1 MAPVGSTKNPTEQH
15 LPSQVD
21 VWSLGCI
28 LSELASGSVLFQ
40 NDSLATLLARLEGIL
55 GAVPQWMVKQVC
67 AAALLHAHPTAVPW
81 LRCCCLSRSMCE
93 QHIILHNLSVG
104 HTQQLLSPDVMLSPQ
119 RPHCSMHLKLE
130 RL

>member
-1 MAPVGSTKNPTEQH
+1 MS
-15 LPSQVD
+15 SQVD

-55 GAVPQWMVKQVC
+55 GAVPQWMVKQVR
-67 AAALLHAHPTAVPW
+67 AAALLHAHPAAVLW
-81 LRCCCLSRSMCE
+81 LRCCRLSHSMCE
-93 QHIILHNLSVG
+93 QHIILHNSSVC
-104 HTQQLLSPDVMLSPQ
+104 HHQQLLSPDAMLSPQ
-119 RPHCSMHLKLE
+119 RPHCSMHLKHE